1 MRPGSVGVTEPHKPP
16 APRGW
21 RRLLPTTVPGR
32 ERLRTGLVLGAAGLL
47 GYLVTCVAYP
57 APLIQRDQAVPRVLG
72 LPVAAAEKQLE
83 DNGFR
88 PKVVEESPDPVIP
101 AGHILWQDPP
111 PDVGLVAGAA
121 VELTVSSG
129 PGPVTVPDV
138 IAFDLTQARQVL
150 EAAGLRPGAIDTVGN
165 AAEAGIIV
173 ATRPAAGTSRSPG
186 GAVDLVVSRGP
197 ADIRIP
203 DLVGLRQEEARQR
216 LESVGL
222 RVGTISTRRAGRG
235 PTGVVVDQ
243 RPAGGRLAPHE
254 GRVSL
259 VISN

>member
-1 MRPGSVGVTEPHKPP
+1 V
-16 APRGW
+16 
-21 RRLLPTTVPGR
+21 LLAG
-32 ERLRTGLVLGAAGLL
+32 AGLL

-57 APLIQRDQAVPRVLG
+57 APLIQRDKAVPRVLG
-72 LPVAAAEKQLE
+72 LPLEAAEKELA

-88 PKVVEESPDPVIP
+88 SKVIEQTPDPVIP

-111 PDVGLVAGAA
+111 PETGLTEGTQVA
-121 VELTVSSG
+121 LTVSSG

-138 IAFDLTQARQVL
+138 IAFEVAQARQVL
-150 EAAGLRPGAIDTVGN
+150 EAAGLRTGAIDTVGN
-165 AAEAGIIV
+165 VAEAGIIV
-173 ATRPAAGTSRSPG
+173 ATRPAAGISRPPG

-197 ADIRIP
+197 SDIRIP

-216 LESVGL
+216 LEAAGL
-222 RVGTISTRRAGRG
+222 RVGSVTTRPARRG
-235 PTGVVVDQ
+235 PIGVVVDQ

-254 GRVSL
+254 GRVHL